1 MTRGHW
7 YVADGFMTSGLD
19 LPAFKAD
26 SVELCYREGDSG
38 EPQAWL
44 VPMWC
49 FADTTSFLGVT
60 VRLYYPAFAPTSF
73 D

>member
-1 MTRGHW
+1 
-7 YVADGFMTSGLD
+7 MTSGLD

-26 SVELCYREGDSG
+26 SVELCYREGDSR

-49 FADTTSFLGVT
+49 FADTTSFLRCDGSALLPSVCSYL
-60 VRLYYPAFAPTSF
+60 VRLTVPNR
-73 D
+73 